1 MKNTELTP
9 AVKTII
15 KNNWKSKKR
24 TSSEL
29 IVYLL
34 LTKNN
39 SVIEKSFKSSKS
51 KTSYEKLS
59 LVNALLNINIEN
71 ILNDLLYNSDLTKNE
86 VRAINDYMKYC
97 VTYLLLSHLGKIN
110 MNPIYRISRLNFKN
124 HWVKY
129 AKAKRTNNVSFLIFT
144 LLNKDNILE
153 SLKKA
158 FPAVINKNKE
168 YCYNYNQNMKHA
180 GLMKTTNECRT
191 LPSLYYRLLGYN
203 LQKSVLMKVIPNLYS
218 TLIYEEKK

>member
-1 MKNTELTP
+1 MKSINLTP
-9 AVKTII
+9 AVKANI

-39 SVIEKSFKSSKS
+39 TAVEKSFKSSKS
-51 KTSYEKLS
+51 KTCYEKIA
-59 LVNALLNINIEN
+59 LVNSLLNINIEN
-71 ILNDLLYNSDLTKNE
+71 ILNDLLYNIDLTKNE

-110 MNPIYRISRLNFKN
+110 MNPIYRISRMNFKN

-144 LLNKDNILE
+144 LLNKDNILD

-158 FPAVINKNKE
+158 FPAVINENKE
-168 YCYNYNQNMKHA
+168 YFYTYNHKMKYA
-180 GLMKTTNECRT
+180 GLMRVTDECRT
-191 LPSLYYRLLGYN
+191 LPSPYYRLLGYN
-203 LQKSVLMKVIPNLYS
+203 LQKAVLTKVIPNLYS
-218 TLIYEEKK
+218 TLTYEEKK